1 MNHENLQTVKSSC
14 RSWFV
19 WKSTSGQP
27 GRPPART
34 QVAALVVVVNML
46 NRLRKQ
52 THEDMPR
59 AGGAQT
65 MLTRFI
71 KQKEFNMD

>member
-1 MNHENLQTVKSSC
+1 
-14 RSWFV
+14 
-19 WKSTSGQP
+19 
-27 GRPPART
+27 
-34 QVAALVVVVNML
+34 VAALVVVVNML